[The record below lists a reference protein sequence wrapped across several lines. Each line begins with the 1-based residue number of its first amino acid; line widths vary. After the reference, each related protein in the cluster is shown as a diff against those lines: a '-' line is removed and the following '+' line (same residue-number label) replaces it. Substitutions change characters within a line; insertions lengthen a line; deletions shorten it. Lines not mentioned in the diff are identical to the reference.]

1 MRDVRSELLSV
12 AEVLGLPLMIA
23 AAFPCDAIRFHDA
36 IRFPVSR
43 SARSADDPTASIVF
57 LDEASVARAERAART
72 VSRHGD
78 GDRVHVD
85 LLSIE
90 LPPAGNEP
98 MAAAVPRRVS
108 FALPVVENG
117 VPPFLPSRRAA
128 APVRISAETVK
139 DEPAFSR
146 EELLKLN

>member
-1 MRDVRSELLSV
+1 MRSVKGELLSV
-12 AEVLGLPLMIA
+12 AEVLALPLMIA
-23 AAFPCDAIRFHDA
+23 AAFPYDA

-43 SARSADDPTASIVF
+43 SARSAEDPTASIVF

-85 LLSIE
+85 LLFLE

-98 MAAAVPRRVS
+98 MAAVVPRRVS
-108 FALPVVENG
+108 SPLPVVETG
-117 VPPFLPSRRAA
+117 IPPFLPSRRAA

-146 EELLKLN
+146 DELLKLN

>member
-1 MRDVRSELLSV
+1 MRSVSGELLTV
-12 AEVLGLPLMIA
+12 AEVLALPLVIA
-23 AAFPCDAIRFHDA
+23 TAFPYDAIRLPA
-36 IRFPVSR
+36 SR
-43 SARSADDPTASIVF
+43 SARSADVSTASIVF

-78 GDRVHVD
+78 GDRAYVE
-85 LLSIE
+85 LLAPE

-108 FALPVVENG
+108 SELPVVENG
-117 VPPFLPSRRAA
+117 IPPFLPSRRAA